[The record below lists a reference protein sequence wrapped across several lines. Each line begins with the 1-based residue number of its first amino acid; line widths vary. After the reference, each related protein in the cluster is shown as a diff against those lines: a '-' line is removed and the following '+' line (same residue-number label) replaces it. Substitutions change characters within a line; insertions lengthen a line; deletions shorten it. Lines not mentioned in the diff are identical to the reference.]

1 MSHLDQQPLP
11 ARIVFDG
18 VELIL
23 TAGRLEINSPD
34 DLTGIPG
41 NDGSLYWSLTGQLH
55 EADTP
60 SPFIMARYRYR
71 IVSRTRLEFPV
82 EPDGPGEFTLDLAN
96 ESANLYFKAS
106 EGEPQ
111 SASGLFGK
119 KRTWQ
124 FRAAPNEEPPQQFR
138 VYATPVPLT

>member
-1 MSHLDQQPLP
+1 MSHIDQQPLP
-11 ARIVFDG
+11 APLIFDG
-18 VELIL
+18 TEVLVM
-23 TAGRLEINSPD
+23 AGRLEINSPD

-41 NDGSLYWSLTGQLH
+41 NDGSLYWSLSGRLH

-60 SPFIMARYRYR
+60 TPFIMARYRYR
-71 IVSRTRLEFPV
+71 IVSGTHLEFPV
-82 EPDGPGEFTLDLAN
+82 EPDGPVEFTLDLAN
-96 ESANLYFKAS
+96 ESATLYFNAS
-106 EGEPQ
+106 EGEQ

-138 VYATPVPLT
+138 MYATPVPLT